1 MIKLDPTRLSREDMK
16 AFEDLIDKIRTW
28 HMSFGETKLSPEDLK
43 ALDHLTAKIIK
54 LNTGPFT
61 VGP

>member
-1 MIKLDPTRLSREDMK
+1 MTKLDATRLSPADMR
-16 AFEDLIDKIRTW
+16 ALEDLIDKIRTW
-28 HMSFGETKLSPEDLK
+28 HMSFGKTKLSPEDLK
-43 ALDHLTAKIIK
+43 ALDDLTAKIIK